1 MGRHSLRLGSWLLG
15 GILLALC
22 VAMAWIGTR
31 WFLPVEL
38 SRSPQEFEVRPGTSL
53 RTIARE
59 LAAEG
64 LVPDALSF
72 IMLARLLGREGSI
85 KAGSYEF
92 SAPVSAWNVLQR
104 LTRGDVALAE
114 ITLLEGW
121 SFKQLRK
128 ALDEH
133 PGLRH
138 DTAGRSEAEILV
150 AVGAT
155 EASAEGLFFPDTYYF
170 SKGSSDIQILK
181 RAYHTMQRH
190 LEQVWASRAP
200 NLAVSSPYEALI
212 LASIIEKETGVQ
224 ADRPMVSG
232 VFHNRLRLGMRL
244 QSDPTVIYGMG
255 EAFDGNLKKKDL
267 SSDHDYNTYTRAGL
281 PPTPIALPGLASL
294 EAAVRPAQTRALYF
308 VSRGDG
314 TSEFSETLADHNRAV
329 NRYQRQR

>member
-1 MGRHSLRLGSWLLG
+1 MGRRGLRLGAWFLG
-15 GILLALC
+15 GVLLILCA
-22 VAMAWIGTR
+22 ATAWMGAR
-31 WFLPVEL
+31 LFLPAEL

-53 RTIARE
+53 RTVARE
-59 LAAEG
+59 LAAAG

-72 IMLARLLGREGSI
+72 VTLARLLGREGSI

-92 SAPVSAWNVLQR
+92 SSPVSAWEVLQR
-104 LTRGDVALAE
+104 LARGDVILAE
-114 ITLLEGW
+114 ITLIEGW

-138 DTAGRSEAEILV
+138 DTAGRSEAEILA

-170 SKGSSDIQILK
+170 SKGSSDVEILK

-190 LEQVWASRAP
+190 LERVWASRAP
-200 NLAVSSPYEALI
+200 DLAVFSPYEALI
-212 LASIIEKETGVQ
+212 LASIIEKETGAE
-224 ADRPMVSG
+224 ADRSMVSG

-255 EAFDGNLKKKDL
+255 DAFDGNLRKRDL
-267 SSDHDYNTYTRAGL
+267 SSDHDYNTYTRPGL

-294 EAAVRPAQTRALYF
+294 KAAVQPAQTQALYF

-329 NRYQRQR
+329 NRYQKPR